1 MTKEETVQ
9 SVGPEIADGF
19 QKVFIF
25 IKGGGNDKL
34 SASAM
39 FNSCHKGISVFVTLL
54 YHAIQLSGGLGQ
66 TLKQSAQEFKLM
78 S

>member
-1 MTKEETVQ
+1 MTKEETIQ

-25 IKGGGNDKL
+25 IRGGNDKL

-39 FNSCHKGISVFVTLL
+39 FNSCHKGIYISATLL
-54 YHAIQLSGGLGQ
+54 YHAIQLSCGLGQ
-66 TLKQSAQEFKLM
+66 ALKQSAQEFKLI

>member
-1 MTKEETVQ
+1 MTKEEAFQ
-9 SVGPEIADGF
+9 SVGPEIADGL

-25 IKGGGNDKL
+25 IKGDNDKL

-39 FNSCHKGISVFVTLL
+39 FNSCHKGIYVFATLL

-66 TLKQSAQEFKLM
+66 ALKQLAQEFKLM

>member
-1 MTKEETVQ
+1 MTKEEAIQ

-25 IKGGGNDKL
+25 IRGDIDKL

-39 FNSCHKGISVFVTLL
+39 FNSCHKGI
-54 YHAIQLSGGLGQ
+54 
-66 TLKQSAQEFKLM
+66 
-78 S
+78 